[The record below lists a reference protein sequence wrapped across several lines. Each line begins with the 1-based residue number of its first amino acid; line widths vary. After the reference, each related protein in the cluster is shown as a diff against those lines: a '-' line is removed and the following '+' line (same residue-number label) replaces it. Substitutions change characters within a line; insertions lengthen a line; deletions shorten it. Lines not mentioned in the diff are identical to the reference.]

1 MHAIGGVDFQL
12 YTIFFLRHFIY
23 RGGAKILTRI
33 AILHD
38 TFCGAYIQI
47 LHDKMTGLILFVAR
61 AGMIDVRQPVERKLS
76 VALESFGRRPPVDFL
91 VGFVP
96 GVRANR
102 IDEPA
107 CSGDELQS
115 LERNAAEYGVMKG
128 LV

>member
-12 YTIFFLRHFIY
+12 YAIFFLRHFIY
-23 RGGAKILTRI
+23 RGRAKILARI

-47 LHDKMTGLILFVAR
+47 LHDKMTALILFVAR

-76 VALESFGRRPPVDFL
+76 VALESFGSGAPVDFF

-96 GVRANR
+96 GVRAHR

-107 CSGDELQS
+107 SSGDELQS
-115 LERNAAEYGVMKG
+115 RVKKSAEHSMLKG
-128 LV
+128 L